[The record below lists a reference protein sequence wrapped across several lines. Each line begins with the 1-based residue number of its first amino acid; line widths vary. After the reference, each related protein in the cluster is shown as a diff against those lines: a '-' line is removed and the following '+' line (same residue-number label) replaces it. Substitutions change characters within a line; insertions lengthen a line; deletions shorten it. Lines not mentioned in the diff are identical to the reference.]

1 MWLHAHVGFWTLA
14 FILFIVSYL
23 FQRAGKVKA
32 QKILQM
38 ILRLDFILVI
48 ITGIRLVSFYYI
60 GHQYVWSSVKGL
72 FGLLLITMMELILTR
87 GSKNKNTGALWVILL
102 IAIIAVF
109 YLGYYV
115 LG

>member
-14 FILFIVSYL
+14 FILFIASYF
-23 FQRAGKVKA
+23 FQKAGQSTVQKV
-32 QKILQM
+32 LQM

-60 GHQYVWSSVKGL
+60 GHQYVWATVKGL
-72 FGLLLITMMELILTR
+72 FGLLLIVMMELILTR
-87 GSKNKNTGALWVILL
+87 GNKNKGTGVLWTILL
-102 IAIIAVF
+102 IAIVIVF
-109 YLGYYV
+109 YIGYFV